1 MLAQRSA
8 GSHPIVST
16 PLSSSRRFTVPP
28 TPPQIH
34 RRLKLTIT
42 EDGVL
47 LRPKANGKPETTDR
61 HPLVGVLLHWGVRGK
76 VEAWQE
82 EDPSGVKDDNV
93 ELGGILGVVRLWD
106 GESSHLNIHEYVY
119 SLRCISRERGS

>member
-1 MLAQRSA
+1 MPAKRGA
-8 GSHPIVST
+8 GAHPTFAS
-16 PLSSSRRFTVPP
+16 PLSSSQRFTVPP

-42 EDGVL
+42 KDGVL
-47 LRPKANGKPETTDR
+47 LRPKANDEREPSDL

-76 VEAWQE
+76 VETWRE
-82 EDPSGVKDDNV
+82 EYSSIVIDNEV

-106 GESSHLNIHEYVY
+106 GE
-119 SLRCISRERGS
+119 